1 MIGHSPSDLG
11 QRRCLPARD
20 GQEHGNVQ
28 RSVKSPNNS
37 FFTNWESKD
46 ASITWHVDV
55 ASAGDYE
62 VIVRYTCAA
71 GDEGVTIR
79 LTRELQRKSV
89 QFVSA
94 PVLEVFDPPL
104 YDKSKER
111 VAKSHYFVKDFQT
124 LSLGNLHL
132 PKGQCTLRLTAD
144 EIIGTKAIDLHSI
157 QLYRK

>member
-1 MIGHSPSDLG
+1 MQKRDLARQYG
-11 QRRCLPARD
+11 EEMEVEFARNRDRPFTVGFGAATMLPARD

-79 LTRELQRKSV
+79 LTSRVTAKICTVRLGTRARSV
-89 QFVSA
+89 
-94 PVLEVFDPPL
+94 
-104 YDKSKER
+104 
-111 VAKSHYFVKDFQT
+111 
-124 LSLGNLHL
+124 
-132 PKGQCTLRLTAD
+132 
-144 EIIGTKAIDLHSI
+144 
-157 QLYRK
+157 